1 MKEIAFIISA
11 IAKNHMHVEHL
22 HTRNSD
28 RLDFHTVSVASLKAA
43 LELAFAAGREYE
55 RTSING

>member
-1 MKEIAFIISA
+1 MKEVAFTIAT

-28 RLDFHTVSVASLKAA
+28 RLDFHSVSVANLKAA
-43 LELAFAAGREYE
+43 LEAAFAAGREYE
-55 RTSING
+55 RTNTNS